1 MRSAPSPL
9 LHALQRLARDWFLL
23 GMLAAVVLAVLLP
36 EVGRTGGVLH
46 ADLLADAGIFLVFF
60 LHGLSLAPAAL
71 RAGVGNVRLHLL
83 VQAFTFGVFPLLWL
97 LTDVLVG
104 HLLPPALS
112 LGFLYL
118 CAVPSTISSSVALTG
133 AARGNV
139 PGALFNASLSS
150 LLGIVLTPAL
160 LKLLGEAGAAQGTL
174 PFGDA
179 VGKLALLLL
188 APLLLGQLLRPLL
201 GGAAAHVRRYTGGV
215 DRAVILL
222 LVYASFCDS
231 VASGVFTRYGVGT
244 LLAAL
249 AGALVLLAVVLSS
262 STLAARALGFGK
274 EDEIAAVFCGSK
286 KTLASGVPMARLLF
300 GAHPALGL
308 IVLPLMLYHQAQLFV
323 CAVMAERYAQRP

>member
-1 MRSAPSPL
+1 MHPPPSPL

-36 EVGRTGGVLH
+36 EAGRTGGVLH

-60 LHGLSLAPAAL
+60 LHGLSLAPGAL
-71 RAGVGNVRLHLL
+71 RAGVGNWRLHLL
-83 VQAFTFGVFPLLWL
+83 VQGFTFGVFPLLWL
-97 LTDVLVG
+97 LADALVG
-104 HLLPPALS
+104 QLLPPALS

-118 CAVPSTISSSVALTG
+118 CVVPSTISSAVALTG

-160 LKLLGEAGAAQGTL
+160 LKLLGHTAQGAL
-174 PFGDA
+174 PFGEA

-201 GGAAAHVRRYTGGV
+201 GKAAAHVRRYTGGV

-222 LVYASFCDS
+222 LVYASFSDS
-231 VASGVFTRYGVGT
+231 VASGVLTRYGMGT
-244 LLAAL
+244 VVVAL
-249 AGALVLLAVVLSS
+249 AGALVPLAVVLTL

-323 CAVMAERYAQRP
+323 CAVLAERYAQRPR